1 MCQIPPAI
9 KIPPIFW
16 EKKIRIRLD
25 KIIVNHF
32 KQIESLEVDL
42 QPITALVGGNTS
54 GKSSALQA
62 AQLGISIL
70 QAAFRRKASGRCEF
84 EGTVANDAV
93 LFRPTDRLLDLRR
106 GLPATQ
112 TRGFSIAYCG
122 VDIDT
127 GAGKQLTIE
136 VRRGKNANIAITRT
150 GDADLAEVLADP
162 DRPFSILT
170 PGLSGI
176 PVREEWR
183 TKGAMDAAVMHGDA
197 NLYLRTVLDHLFTRG
212 LDEMARAAWIQ
223 DREIALLPLGS
234 GWQTFST
241 LLDRCYAGCR
251 VIVDH
256 NPQHD
261 RHVKVEV
268 EFSGSRVPLDMA
280 STGMLQV
287 IQIIAYTCF
296 YAPPLLL
303 LDEPDAHLHAD
314 SQGRLYDALKGV
326 AAATGTRILFA
337 SHSPQLIQRLMY
349 DSDAAVVWMSGGAK
363 VPVDAAQ
370 RPAIPILMALGA
382 LSAGSDA
389 FDPARPVILMT
400 EDKLTQP
407 VTVLAKANG
416 APDTLAVLSYNGCG
430 NLPAARLLASMITD
444 MRPDARIILHRDRDF
459 RTEQEMQFEL
469 STAEA
474 ERQRNGVDRVK
485 EVFTPLND
493 VEHSFA
499 QSAHL
504 KAVFVEL
511 APGLI
516 DAAITDVT
524 AHKRDDLVNAARV
537 AREQIRVTLYEVP
550 RKRGKPEWAASGMP
564 NSAPSIQ
571 GFLPANGLTPVS
583 FQHTHGKKLMDGLR
597 PKIHHHIG
605 GAAQASDAR
614 IYTVT
619 EHLRTPTWMELFQ
632 D

>member
-1 MCQIPPAI
+1 M
-9 KIPPIFW
+9 
-16 EKKIRIRLD
+16 RIRLD
-25 KIIVNHF
+25 KITINHF
-32 KQIESLEVDL
+32 KQIETLEVDL

-62 AQLGISIL
+62 AQLGVSIL
-70 QAAFRRKASGRCEF
+70 QAAFRRKANGRFEF

-112 TRGFSIAYCG
+112 TRGFSIAYGG
-122 VDIDT
+122 VDLDT
-127 GAGKQLTIE
+127 GAAKQLTIE
-136 VRRGKNANIAITRT
+136 VRRGKNANIAITRS
-150 GDADLAEVLADP
+150 GDDDLAEVLADP

-212 LDEMARAAWIQ
+212 LDEMARTAWRQ
-223 DREIALLPLGS
+223 GRDIALLPINS

-256 NPQHD
+256 NPQRD

-268 EFSGSRVPLDMA
+268 EFSGACVPLDMA

-314 SQGRLYDALKGV
+314 SQGRLYDALKGA

-370 RPAIPILMALGA
+370 RPAIPILMTLGA
-382 LSAGSDA
+382 LSAGADA

-400 EDKLTQP
+400 EDKLTRP
-407 VTVLAKANG
+407 VTALAKSNG

-444 MRPDARIILHRDRDF
+444 MRPDAQIILHRDRDF

-474 ERQRNGVDRVK
+474 ERQRNGVERVK

-499 QSAHL
+499 QPAHL

-511 APGLI
+511 APELI
-516 DAAITDVT
+516 DAAITDV
-524 AHKRDDLVNAARV
+524 AALRRDHLVNAARV

-550 RKRGKPEWAASGMP
+550 RKRGKPEWATSGMP
-564 NSAPSIQ
+564 DNAPPIH
-571 GFLPANGLTPVS
+571 GFLPADGLTPVS
-583 FQHTHGKKLMDGLR
+583 FAHAHGKMLMDGLR
-597 PKIHHHIG
+597 PKVHHHIG
-605 GAAQASDAR
+605 GASQASDTR

-619 EHLRTPTWMELFQ
+619 DHLSTPTWTELFRA
-632 D
+632 